1 MDTHLKDAILI
12 PVLIAIP
19 IALFFAYY
27 KVSRGTSLPSAL
39 AHALT
44 LILRPIAFL
53 GRFLR
58 WFLRLAAV
66 VVLGLVAF
74 TDTTFADIFKDG
86 TYLVLVIWIWFEI
99 TLYFTHLLIGLL
111 IVNDVAAGAEQAS
124 MQEMQATITD
134 LQNTIQ
140 NQQTREEK

>member
-1 MDTHLKDAILI
+1 MAFSVKDAVLLPI
-12 PVLIAIP
+12 LIAIP

-58 WFLRLAAV
+58 WFLRLATII
-66 VVLGLVAF
+66 VLGLVAF

-99 TLYFTHLLIGLL
+99 TLYFTHLLVSLL
-111 IVNDVAAGAEQAS
+111 IAGDVAKGAEQAS
-124 MQEMQATITD
+124 MQEMQAANTE